1 MCHFP
6 LPLNKYLMSKFPL
19 LLVCWLLGSAFCS
32 LQACRCTQDVYYL
45 CNYLEGDEDRLV
57 LKVKSLSHSFSDGG
71 TKIAT
76 LLVEQRYKDAIGVPD
91 TLRLISLS
99 PFNSCS
105 ADVHAVFPVGDVFV
119 LGLVLG
125 NSTELPPPSATVW
138 NHAIHL
144 CSYTALNVE
153 GGQLR
158 GPLAPNVEE
167 YSLSLFE
174 QQLGDCASY
183 EALVSDCSATDYT
196 IYPNPLRSGTL
207 HISPN
212 PGGRP
217 AESIRLFSAHGQLVR
232 QHKFTTT
239 VSQPLVLGHLAAGIY
254 WLEISCGEDRQ
265 VKRLVVQ

>member
-1 MCHFP
+1 
-6 LPLNKYLMSKFPL
+6 MSKFSF
-19 LLVCWLLGSAFCS
+19 LLVCWLLGSAFYS
-32 LQACRCTQDVYYL
+32 LQACRCAQDVHYL
-45 CNYLEGDEDRLV
+45 CTYLEGDEDRLV
-57 LKVKSLSHSFSDGG
+57 LKVKSLSHSLSDGG

-76 LLVEQRYKDAIGVPD
+76 LLVEQRYKDAVGVPD

-105 ADVHAVFPVGDVFV
+105 ADVHAVFPIGDVFV
-119 LGLVLG
+119 LGLVLD
-125 NSTELPPPSATVW
+125 NLSDLPLPSATAW
-138 NHAIHL
+138 DHFIHL
-144 CSYTALNVE
+144 CSYTALKVE

-174 QQLGDCASY
+174 QQQGDCASY

-196 IYPNPLRSGTL
+196 IFPNPLRSGTL
-207 HISPN
+207 HISPS
-212 PGGRP
+212 PRGRP
-217 AESIRLFSAHGQLVR
+217 AESIRLFSSNGQLVR

-254 WLEISCGEDRQ
+254 WLEISCGEHRRA
-265 VKRLVVQ
+265 KRLVVQ